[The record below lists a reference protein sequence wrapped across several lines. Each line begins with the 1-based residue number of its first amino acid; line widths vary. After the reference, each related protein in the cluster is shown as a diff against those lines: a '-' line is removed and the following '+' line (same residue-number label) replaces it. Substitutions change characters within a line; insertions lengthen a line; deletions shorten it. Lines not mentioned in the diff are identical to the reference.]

1 MGILEGRLVDAD
13 GKEISTN
20 KVNLAVYRDM
30 RRRLDFIRPGE
41 EFKSPYKVELFI
53 TPDGRNDVPPED
65 MVKGN
70 KISYS
75 VVVE

>member
-1 MGILEGRLVDAD
+1 
-13 GKEISTN
+13 
-20 KVNLAVYRDM
+20 M